1 MKSPPHPGYAYSKT
15 LISVIFELS
24 GRNANEDEAEIQIH
38 ISPWRFFFLWN
49 PNFPHCFDLLLLKL
63 NRIELILQFN
73 VANPTTGCQKKLEID
88 DDQKL

>member
-38 ISPWRFFFLWN
+38 ISPWRFFFSETLIFLIALIYYSWN
-49 PNFPHCFDLLLLKL
+49 WT
-63 NRIELILQFN
+63 
-73 VANPTTGCQKKLEID
+73 A
-88 DDQKL
+88 

>member
-38 ISPWRFFFLWN
+38 ISPWRFFFS
-49 PNFPHCFDLLLLKL
+49 LK
-63 NRIELILQFN
+63 
-73 VANPTTGCQKKLEID
+73 P
-88 DDQKL
+88 